1 MLKIGDIMS
10 NAKSNIKSE
19 ILAKQNLE
27 RFKGPKLVIT
37 PKKELLQWY
46 NHTKT
51 ILKGIDNDMLQIDC
65 NIIDC
70 PNCKSKLDN
79 FSMDNTP
86 GELWYVCY
94 KCDLTFSH
102 TQYIF
107 FTTMIIRAINNE
119 LSDSKIQ

>member
-51 ILKGIDNDMLQIDC
+51 ILKGIDKDMLQIDC

-70 PNCKSKLDN
+70 PNHHS
-79 FSMDNTP
+79 
-86 GELWYVCY
+86 G
-94 KCDLTFSH
+94 
-102 TQYIF
+102 
-107 FTTMIIRAINNE
+107 NN
-119 LSDSKIQ
+119 